1 MLSVWVLPSYWLER
15 ASRNR
20 QCTELRWTAV
30 ESKQGCV
37 YCQQCKDFIYDPML
51 ENVRLL
57 QGQCP
62 LAHCSC
68 GKGRSC

>member
-1 MLSVWVLPSYWLER
+1 MLSVRDPLLGGGGR
-15 ASRNR
+15 HGILG
-20 QCTELRWTAV
+20 QDTELWCAAV

-57 QGQCP
+57 QGWFMP
-62 LAHCSC
+62 ELPIPR
-68 GKGRSC
+68 GLY